1 MVRTFKILNIV
12 FFLAMIT
19 INALANII
27 PFGYGNTGTISRKYP
42 NLFTPSPVTFSIWG
56 VIYLL
61 LSLFIIF
68 QSGMFGNEIPAH
80 NFVQIVGPWFIIT
93 CIMNIGWIFSWHYD
107 VTWLSF
113 VFIVG
118 LLISLIILTSRL
130 YPNSIWYARNMPP
143 MHFLAKVS
151 IITFDIY
158 LGWICAATIAN
169 ASALLVK
176 LEWTRFGLS
185 EEFWTVVAII
195 IGALLGVFF
204 IITREKYMS
213 AAAIIWAF
221 CGIMIKHISQEGY
234 AGRYPL
240 IIAVLVVSI
249 VAILSTSIIRIITT
263 N

>member
-1 MVRTFKILNIV
+1 
-12 FFLAMIT
+12 
-19 INALANII
+19 
-27 PFGYGNTGTISRKYP
+27 
-42 NLFTPSPVTFSIWG
+42 
-56 VIYLL
+56 
-61 LSLFIIF
+61 
-68 QSGMFGNEIPAH
+68 
-80 NFVQIVGPWFIIT
+80 
-93 CIMNIGWIFSWHYD
+93 
-107 VTWLSF
+107 
-113 VFIVG
+113 
-118 LLISLIILTSRL
+118 
-130 YPNSIWYARNMPP
+130 MPP

-221 CGIMIKHISQEGY
+221 CGIMIKHISQAGY
-234 AGRYPL
+234 AGKYPL

-249 VAILSTSIIRIITT
+249 VAILSTSIIKIMTT